1 MKNIPMKK
9 KSTKSQLTPLI
20 AYSGTFL
27 GILLAFW
34 SVQNLNFLSWDDNV
48 YVYENPLIRNLTWTG
63 IQDIFRNFVMGNYH
77 PLVILS
83 YAIEFSIAGIEPKLY
98 HLTNLALHIGTTL
111 LALRVIHQL
120 TQNLPM
126 ALLAALFFGLHPL
139 KVESVAWVTERKD
152 VLYGFFYLAS
162 LSFWLLYR
170 ESGKMKDIIVMMA
183 LFILSCLSKGQAVTL
198 PLAIILIELFL
209 GSKPKELFKNIP
221 LLSSI
226 LLSLVFGI
234 IAIYAQKSGGNIRS
248 SEAFNI
254 GEQLLLGCGSLLF
267 YLPKF
272 IFPYPLVPFY
282 PYPEAPL
289 SGIWYLSLAGI
300 TLLLY
305 ILLASWKKE
314 KIIFFGLSFYLIH
327 LLPVAQFLPVG
338 NAIAADR
345 YFYLPGLGLGL
356 LVAWVIATK
365 LKERIALL
373 TGVGIAIF
381 WGILSY
387 QQIGIWK
394 NTETFFTH
402 IIKKDP
408 SVDFAFVNL
417 GRYLEKQNR
426 KREAADVYI
435 KGIQENP
442 DYPDQYNDGGYTLSH
457 LGKYDSAKILLTQAI
472 QLAPEMAEAY
482 NNMGYNFSMMQQFDS
497 SELYLTKSI
506 KLNPKNETAFNNL
519 GSTYSMM
526 GKYTEAIQSFEE
538 AIRLK
543 PEYADAYN
551 NEGSSY
557 GMMGNNTKALELF
570 QKAIALNPNFGGAW
584 FNAGI
589 ALQSMGNKDQAVESY
604 KKAARLGHA
613 PAIDFLKSQGIGW

>member
-1 MKNIPMKK
+1 MKK
-9 KSTKSQLTPLI
+9 KSTKNLLTPI
-20 AYSGTFL
+20 MAYSATTL
-27 GILLAFW
+27 GVLLVFW
-34 SVQNLNFLSWDDNV
+34 SVQNLDFLSWDDNV
-48 YVYENPLIRNLTWTG
+48 YVYENPLIRNLSWTG

-83 YAIEFSIAGIEPKLY
+83 YAIEYSFAGIEPKLY

-111 LALRVIHQL
+111 LVLKLIHQISK
-120 TQNLPM
+120 NLPI

-152 VLYGFFYLAS
+152 VLYGFFYLAA
-162 LSFWLLYR
+162 LSSWILYR
-170 ESGKMKDIIVMMA
+170 ESGKLKNLIAMFV

-198 PLAIILIELFL
+198 PLAIVLIELFL
-209 GSKPKELFKNIP
+209 GSKPKELIKNIP
-221 LLSSI
+221 LLLSFILSI
-226 LLSLVFGI
+226 LFGI

-248 SEAFNI
+248 SEAFSLW
-254 GEQLLLGCGSLLF
+254 EQLQIGCWSLLF

-289 SGIWYLSLAGI
+289 AGIWYLGLIGI
-300 TLLLY
+300 TL
-305 ILLASWKKE
+305 ILFIVYWSWKKE
-314 KIIFFGLSFYLIH
+314 KILFFSLSFYLIH

-345 YFYLPGLGLGL
+345 YFYLPGLGLSFL
-356 LVAWVIATK
+356 LAWVLVTK
-365 LKERIALL
+365 LKEKIALAI
-373 TGVGIAIF
+373 GIGISLF
-381 WGILSY
+381 WGIISY
-387 QQIGIWK
+387 QQIKIWK
-394 NTETFFTH
+394 NTETFFSH
-402 IIKKDP
+402 IIEKDP

-442 DYPDQYNDGGYTLSH
+442 EYPDQYNDGGYTFSH

-472 QLAPEMAEAY
+472 RLAPDMAEAY

-497 SELYLTKSI
+497 SEIYLTKSI

-526 GKYTEAIQSFEE
+526 GRYKEAIESFEQ

-543 PEYADAYN
+543 PGYADAYN

-570 QKAIALNPNFGGAW
+570 QKAISLNPNFGGAW

-589 ALQSMGNKDQAVESY
+589 ALQSMGERDQAIESY
-604 KKAARLGHA
+604 KKAARLGHS
-613 PAIDFLKSQGIGW
+613 PAIDFLKSQGINW